1 MLVQALSLIQVRERR
16 WNLMAMFVV
25 LLGGPG
31 AGKGTQ
37 AQILSKKLGIP
48 QVSTGDLFRYNL
60 KEKTQLGL
68 LAQKYM
74 DRGELV
80 PDEVTVSMVR
90 QRLAEDDCAGGAI
103 LDGFPRTLQ
112 QADALDELLAEMGE
126 RISVAPLIDVSDEVI
141 IERLAARRSCRECGK
156 VYNLLFNPP
165 PEENVCKCGGELYQR
180 DDDKPDTIKNRL
192 YVYYKETSPLIG
204 YYFAQKL
211 LTRISGQQDIDGVQA
226 DLLKAVRV

>member
-1 MLVQALSLIQVRERR
+1 
-16 WNLMAMFVV
+16 MAMFVV

-37 AQILSKKLGIP
+37 AQILSKKLGLAQI
-48 QVSTGDLFRYNL
+48 STGDLFRYNL
-60 KEKTQLGL
+60 KEETELGL
-68 LAQKYM
+68 LAKKYM
-74 DRGELV
+74 DQGELV
-80 PDEVTVSMVR
+80 PDEVTVGMVR

-126 RISVAPLIDVSDEVI
+126 RVFVAPLIDVPDEVI
-141 IERLAARRSCRECGK
+141 IERLAARRSCRECGQ

-165 PEENVCKCGGELYQR
+165 PAENACECGGGLYQR

-211 LTRISGQQDIDGVQA
+211 LVKIDGEQDIDGVQA
-226 DLLKAVRV
+226 DLLEAVRA